1 MEKTR
6 EATSEQEAGWKGDC
20 RAGFCM
26 SPKERQQL
34 FPASDSRVVHSLERA
49 GKMAWRVVMAQGTR
63 GAERAKLENLV
74 KKAKEGGHAQEK
86 GWSPLR
92 QERKGRQK
100 MSPPGKML
108 DLDSGTNSF

>member
-74 KKAKEGGHAQEK
+74 KKAKEGGHAQE
-86 GWSPLR
+86 GVESSETR
-92 QERKGRQK
+92 EE
-100 MSPPGKML
+100 GKTE
-108 DLDSGTNSF
+108 DVTPR